1 MKALITRLTADNQRE
16 GVLVTDWP
24 DPGKPVGN
32 QIRTKTV
39 YSGVTNGTE
48 RNFLVRGNYAPKDTS
63 LPCSMGYQMIARV
76 IETGPDVKQWKV
88 DQLLY
93 MATPH
98 AEYTVV
104 PEDAKLIEVPPEI
117 DPKHAALF
125 GMASVAMNTCRTIDV
140 RMGERVLIV
149 GLGCIGQIAS
159 QIANSMGAKVTTCD
173 IDQNRIDLARKIG
186 AAEEVYN
193 VSGENWSKHILD
205 DSYDVVIDVAGVPDM
220 EDKFIHA
227 IRIKGRIIL
236 MGGRFKVNYTF
247 GEGQNKEL
255 TIKQTG
261 SFSGDDLANLSRMV
275 QLSAVKIGPLI
286 RDVVTLDDAGRIY
299 EKLRDR
305 PHELLG
311 TVFSWQE

>member
-1 MKALITRLTADNQRE
+1 MKALVTRLNADGKRE
-16 GVLVTDWP
+16 GALVTDWP

-32 QIRTKTV
+32 QIRTETV

-48 RNFLVRGNYAPKDTS
+48 RNFHVRGNYAPKDTS
-63 LPCSMGYQMIARV
+63 LPCGMGYQTIARV
-76 IETGPDVKQWKV
+76 IETGPDVKKWKV
-88 DQLLY
+88 GQFLY

-98 AEYTVV
+98 TEYAVV
-104 PEDAKLIEVPPEI
+104 PEDAKLIAIPPEI

-125 GMASVAMNTCRTIDV
+125 GMASVAMNTCSTIDV
-140 RMGERVLIV
+140 QIGERVLIV

-159 QIANSMGAKVTTCD
+159 QIANSMGAKVTACD
-173 IDQNRIDLARKIG
+173 IDEKRIDLAHKIG
-186 AAEEVYN
+186 AAEEVYD
-193 VSGENWSKHILD
+193 VSGDNWSKHIPN
-205 DSYDVVIDVAGVPDM
+205 DSFDVVIDVAGVPDM
-220 EDKFIHA
+220 EDQFIDA

-261 SFSGDDLANLSRMV
+261 SFSKDDLVNLCRRV
-275 QLSAVKIGPLI
+275 QRGAVEIGPLI
-286 RDVVTLDDAGRIY
+286 RDVVTLDKAGSIY

-311 TVFSWQE
+311 TVFSWQG